1 MEITGNLSKS
11 DKDLGQ
17 VDTPLHIVHSLVSLL
32 PNKYDFFAD
41 LGAGL
46 GNLSALLPISNG
58 ILVEIDVDRFKH
70 LERTLN
76 KLHKPILADVL
87 DENFHLNQHLPSNK
101 NNLYI
106 SNPPFCR
113 KKTSYSFDYFL
124 ELNSSSSFKQLDIAF
139 LDKVMSS
146 MNCKSSLMFII
157 SAPFVAFEK
166 YFPQRKKFINSFD
179 SLSVISLDDSIYE
192 KTEVQS
198 YAVIAHKRSSNEF
211 KHRISLEK
219 MDTFGRITDQILIT
233 KNEAIK
239 SLCFDFHH
247 KLKIINSLVD
257 SNCKTIGDLN
267 ASLVRGSHSKLHFDL
282 LDLESIHTT
291 DLKEPFLFLNDKQQ
305 SKSFKSANINDIL
318 IPRVGKRALNRES
331 IVKEGNQ
338 IFTDS
343 VYMLSSKSKD
353 DSQIIWNSVSSE
365 VGKLWR
371 NMHAQGKCAK
381 YLTREAI
388 LSMPIL

>member
-1 MEITGNLSKS
+1 MELTGNLSKS

-87 DENFHLNQHLPSNK
+87 DENFHLNEHLPSNK

-113 KKTSYSFDYFL
+113 KKTNYSFDYFL

-157 SAPFVAFEK
+157 SAPFVSFEK

-219 MDTFGRITDQILIT
+219 MDNFGRITDQMLIT

-239 SLCFDFHH
+239 SLCFEFHH

-353 DSQIIWNSVSSE
+353 DSKIIWNSVSSE

-371 NMHAQGKCAK
+371 SMHAQGKCAK

>member
-87 DENFHLNQHLPSNK
+87 DENFHLNEHLPSNK

-113 KKTSYSFDYFL
+113 KKTNYSFDYFL

-198 YAVIAHKRSSNEF
+198 YAVIAHKRSSNKF
-211 KHRISLEK
+211 KHRISLKK
-219 MDTFGRITDQILIT
+219 MDTFGRITDQMLIT

-239 SLCFDFHH
+239 SLCFEFHH

-353 DSQIIWNSVSSE
+353 DSKIIWNSVSSE

-371 NMHAQGKCAK
+371 SMHAQGKCAK